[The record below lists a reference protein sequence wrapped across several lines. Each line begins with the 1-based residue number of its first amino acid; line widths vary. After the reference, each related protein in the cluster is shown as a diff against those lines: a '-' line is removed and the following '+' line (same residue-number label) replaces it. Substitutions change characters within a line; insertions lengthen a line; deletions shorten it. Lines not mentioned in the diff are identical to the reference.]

1 MPKSSQGM
9 EDDPLTFLPKRS
21 LQTPKVL
28 TCKSLAKT
36 QVSHSHLCF
45 CENFI
50 LKRDQSAGTN
60 HALKV
65 DTNGLRPAAQIFIAK
80 RSSKTTLHKALACKP
95 LVKTQVSPSHL

>member
-28 TCKSLAKT
+28 TCKYLAKT

-45 CENFI
+45 CEKFI
-50 LKRDQSAGTN
+50 LKSDQFLQVPTMQP
-60 HALKV
+60 KV
-65 DTNGLRPAAQIFIAK
+65 DTNGLRPAGQVFIAK
-80 RSSKTTLHKALACKP
+80 RSSKTTFAQSFGMQ
-95 LVKTQVSPSHL
+95 TSS